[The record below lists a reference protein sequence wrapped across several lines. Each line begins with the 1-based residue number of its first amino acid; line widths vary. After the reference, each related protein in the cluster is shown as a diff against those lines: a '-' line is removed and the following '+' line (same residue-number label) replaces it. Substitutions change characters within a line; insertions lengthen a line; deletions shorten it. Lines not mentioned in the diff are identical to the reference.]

1 MLIADQR
8 EAPHTPL
15 SNPLRKVFG
24 PLSTMPI
31 TDQREAHDSFKCSRL
46 PPRRFALLPF
56 ALLLEL
62 SAPVPVGV
70 LHFNRGC
77 HLGAELIRLPS
88 LAHDRSAAPTQSPEL
103 GDSQQQ
109 KPLLSSHLQ
118 QLCVPQR
125 LIYFPCRP
133 QPMQQYCQLSC
144 HSYNRPLFRSRATA
158 GGQLQSPSLQ
168 IRVGSLTAQN
178 VMRSLHQQRT

>member
-56 ALLLEL
+56 ALLVEL

-109 KPLLSSHLQ
+109 KPCCQATFSSCAFLSGSYTSP
-118 QLCVPQR
+118 VV
-125 LIYFPCRP
+125 
-133 QPMQQYCQLSC
+133 
-144 HSYNRPLFRSRATA
+144 HSRCSSIASFRATA
-158 GGQLQSPSLQ
+158 TIARFFALGPPLAASFNPHLFKSVSGPLRLK
-168 IRVGSLTAQN
+168 
-178 VMRSLHQQRT
+178 M